1 MFNQQCTLCVMDT
14 SDPEIIFDSEGVCNH
29 CKSAKIQLS
38 ALGDTSEKQAR
49 LDKTISD
56 IKARNA
62 NKQYDV
68 IMGVSGGV
76 DSSYAIVKAKEMGLR
91 ILAVHCDTGWN
102 SSIAVNNINI
112 LIEKLDIDLET
123 IVVDWPAMKGLQRS
137 FFMASVSN
145 CDIPQDHAIV
155 AVNNQVASTFGINDF
170 ISGGN
175 LAGEAIMPGS
185 WGYDARDLKHLKAI
199 NKKFDNVNLKLY
211 PKLSAFM
218 SYFYMPFVKGIRNYR
233 MLNDMDYNPTE
244 AKKVLMEQY
253 GWKDYGGKHHESVFT
268 RFYQAYYLP
277 NKFGFDKRKGHLS
290 SLIAAGQ
297 LSRKE
302 AVSELKKPLYN
313 LDQLRNDQAYFI
325 KKLSFT
331 EDEWEEIMNSPVVSH
346 YKYPTNRKAHALLTK
361 LKNIIELN
369 GIKIRR
375 SW

>member
-1 MFNQQCTLCVMDT
+1 MLKQQCILCVMDN
-14 SDPEIIFDSEGVCNH
+14 SDPEIVFDSEGVCNH
-29 CKSAKIQLS
+29 CKSAKDQLS
-38 ALGDTSEKQAR
+38 ALGNDTEKKNR
-49 LDKTISD
+49 LDKSIAE
-56 IKARNA
+56 IKARNS

-112 LIEKLDIDLET
+112 LVEKLNIDLET
-123 IVVDWPAMKGLQRS
+123 VVVDWPAMKGLQRG
-137 FFMASVSN
+137 FFLASVSN

-155 AVNNQVASTFGINDF
+155 AVNNKIASTLGINDF

-175 LAGEAIMPGS
+175 LAGEAIMPGG
-185 WGYDARDLKHLKAI
+185 WGYDARDLRHLKAI
-199 NKKFDNVNLKLY
+199 NKKFDNVSLKNY

-218 SYFYMPFVKGIRNYR
+218 SYFYMPFIKGIRNYR
-233 MLNDMDYNPTE
+233 MLNDMDYNPAE
-244 AKKVLMEQY
+244 AKNILMEQY

-277 NKFGFDKRKGHLS
+277 TKFGFDKRKGHLS

-297 LSRKE
+297 LTREK
-302 AVSELKKPLYN
+302 AIIDLRKPLYD
-313 LDQLRNDQAYFI
+313 LDKLRNDQAYFI
-325 KKLSFT
+325 KKLSFS
-331 EDEWEEIMNSPVVSH
+331 EDEWKKIMEMPVASH
-346 YKYPTNRKAHALLTK
+346 YQYATNRKAHGLLTN
-361 LKNIIELN
+361 LKNIIESN
-369 GIKIRR
+369 GIKVRR